1 MMSWLKV
8 KKNAGLV
15 ERVSDKN
22 ILIRSFHD
30 NLNAFK
36 RQVPAL
42 LEGKEFLT
50 ENAVF
55 LTVLQ
60 GVTAEFGF
68 GWVRHYTV
76 LPTQRFPCH

>member
-15 ERVSDKN
+15 ERVSDKS
-22 ILIRSFHD
+22 ILIRSFHG

-36 RQVPAL
+36 RQAPAL
-42 LEGKEFLT
+42 REGKEFLT
-50 ENAVF
+50 ENACSA
-55 LTVLQ
+55 
-60 GVTAEFGF
+60 GVAAEFGF

-76 LPTQRFPCH
+76 LPT